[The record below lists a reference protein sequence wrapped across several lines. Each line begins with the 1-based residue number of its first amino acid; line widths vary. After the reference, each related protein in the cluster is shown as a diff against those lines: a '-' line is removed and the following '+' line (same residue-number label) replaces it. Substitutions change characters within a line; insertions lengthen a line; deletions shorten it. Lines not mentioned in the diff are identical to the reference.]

1 MSIQPMPQK
10 DPQFSK
16 LRAALWP
23 IQGSEMKKFLP
34 MGLMMFFILFNYT
47 ILRDTKDTLVIG
59 AAGAESVNFLKFW
72 GVTPASIIFVILY
85 AKLSN
90 ILSKEN
96 LFYACIV
103 PFIVFFGAFAMIIYP
118 NKGLLHPSAETV
130 QAYQQAIPSLR
141 FIFALW
147 GDWSYSIFYIM
158 SELWGT
164 VVISLLFWQF
174 ANEITRTNEA
184 KRFYALFPLLGN
196 IALILSGQTVTFLS
210 DIRDQ
215 YPPEVDA
222 WGISLNYMM
231 GAVVVA
237 GFATVAIYWW
247 MNRNVLTDPFYYDA
261 AETGKKPKKD
271 KPKLSLTESFKY
283 IMSSPYLGYIA
294 ILLIGYGMAINLV
307 EVTWKGQLKLL
318 YTTEAGFQSNEYS
331 SFMGNFSTFTGIAT
345 IVLILLCKGIV
356 RRFGWFT
363 GAILTPIALGVS
375 GVLFFSFVIF
385 REDLNW
391 LTIAMGTTPVFLA
404 VMIGAAQN
412 IMSKGTKYALFDPT
426 KEMSYIPL
434 DQELKVKGKAAVDVI
449 GGRLGKSG
457 GGLVQQFLLVTV
469 SATATQITIAPYTCT
484 MMVIVLLAWM
494 FAVGKLSNLYN
505 QKVAEKE
512 REAAKAA

>member
-1 MSIQPMPQK
+1 
-10 DPQFSK
+10 
-16 LRAALWP
+16 
-23 IQGSEMKKFLP
+23 
-34 MGLMMFFILFNYT
+34 
-47 ILRDTKDTLVIG
+47 
-59 AAGAESVNFLKFW
+59 
-72 GVTPASIIFVILY
+72 
-85 AKLSN
+85 
-90 ILSKEN
+90 
-96 LFYACIV
+96 
-103 PFIVFFGAFAMIIYP
+103 
-118 NKGLLHPSAETV
+118 
-130 QAYQQAIPSLR
+130 
-141 FIFALW
+141 
-147 GDWSYSIFYIM
+147 
-158 SELWGT
+158 
-164 VVISLLFWQF
+164 
-174 ANEITRTNEA
+174 
-184 KRFYALFPLLGN
+184 
-196 IALILSGQTVTFLS
+196 
-210 DIRDQ
+210 
-215 YPPEVDA
+215 
-222 WGISLNYMM
+222 
-231 GAVVVA
+231 
-237 GFATVAIYWW
+237 
-247 MNRNVLTDPFYYDA
+247 
-261 AETGKKPKKD
+261 
-271 KPKLSLTESFKY
+271 
-283 IMSSPYLGYIA
+283 
-294 ILLIGYGMAINLV
+294 
-307 EVTWKGQLKLL
+307 VTWKGQLKLL

>member
-1 MSIQPMPQK
+1 MSVQAMPQK
-10 DPQFSK
+10 EPQFSK

-23 IQGSEMKKFLP
+23 IQGSEMKKFMP

-47 ILRDTKDTLVIG
+47 ILRDTKDTLVVG
-59 AAGAESVNFLKFW
+59 ASGAEAINFLKFW
-72 GVTPASIIFVILY
+72 GVTPASILFVILY

-96 LFYACIV
+96 LFYTCIV
-103 PFIVFFGAFAMIIYP
+103 PFILFFGAFAFIIYP
-118 NKGLLHPSAETV
+118 NKALLHPSAETV
-130 QAYQQAIPSLR
+130 QALQQSIPTLR

-147 GDWSYSIFYIM
+147 GAWSYAIFYIM
-158 SELWGT
+158 AELWGS
-164 VVISLLFWQF
+164 VVVSLLFWQF

-196 IALILSGQTVTFLS
+196 IALILSGQTVTYLS
-210 DIRDQ
+210 DIRDL

-231 GAVVVA
+231 GAVVAA
-237 GFATVAIYWW
+237 GLATIITYWW

-261 AETGKKPKKD
+261 AATPKKEKKD
-271 KPKLSLTESFKY
+271 KPKLSIAESFKY
-283 IMSSPYLGYIA
+283 LFTSPYLGFIA
-294 ILLIGYGMAINLV
+294 LLVLGYGMAINLV
-307 EVTWKGQLKLL
+307 EVTWKSQLKLL
-318 YTTEAGFQSNEYS
+318 YTFDGAFSENAYS
-331 SFMGNFSTFTGIAT
+331 SFMGNFSTFTGLAT
-345 IVLILLCKGIV
+345 IALILLCKGIV

-363 GAILTPIALGVS
+363 GAILTPIILLITGC
-375 GVLFFSFVIF
+375 LFYTFVIF
-385 REDLNW
+385 RDDLGW
-391 LTIAMGTTPVFLA
+391 LTLAFGVTPVFMA

-412 IMSKGTKYALFDPT
+412 ILSKGTKYSLFDPT

-457 GGLVQQFLLVTV
+457 GAVVQQFLLLTV
-469 SATATQITIAPYTCT
+469 STTATQITIAPYSCGV
-484 MMVIVLLAWM
+484 MIVVILAWM
-494 FAVGKLSNLYN
+494 FAAGGLSKMYN

-512 REAAKAA
+512 REQKAA

>member
-1 MSIQPMPQK
+1 MPVQPLPQK
-10 DPQFSK
+10 EPQFSK

-72 GVTPASIIFVILY
+72 GVTPASILFVILY

-103 PFIVFFGAFAMIIYP
+103 PFIVFFGAFALVIYP

-130 QAYQQAIPSLR
+130 QAYQQAIPAMR

-147 GDWSYSIFYIM
+147 GDWSYAIFYIM

-231 GAVVVA
+231 GAVVLA

-271 KPKLSLTESFKY
+271 KPKLSLGESFKY
-283 IMSSPYLGYIA
+283 ILSSPYLGYIA

-318 YTTEAGFQSNEYS
+318 YTTEAGFQSNDYS

-345 IVLILLCKGIV
+345 IILILLCKGIV

-391 LTIAMGTTPVFLA
+391 MTIAMGTTPVFLA

-457 GGLVQQFLLVTV
+457 GGLVQQFLLVS
-469 SATATQITIAPYTCT
+469 SATATQITIAPYTCA

-505 QKVAEKE
+505 QKVAERE
-512 REAAKAA
+512 REAKAA